1 MKHRSKKYRCA
12 WQLQLNRFRH
22 NLVLFSVAI
31 SYRNISLPSKNTIY
45 LVLMD
50 KKLDHVDAN
59 GLANKDQDNG
69 GSTDSKSEEDYHNE
83 NKNKCQSVKEV
94 TNVQLMVRKPK
105 FDFAALKRKSHL
117 MAKLPNFL
125 AEMDAANREL
135 EAEKASG
142 TLRARRLEI
151 DDKDDLKVGQYI
163 EMNLGLG
170 VLEEKTSDSDTSSE
184 GELSDDKGV
193 MDKLMGAEKDYKDE
207 GEKKKIV
214 IEEL

>member
-1 MKHRSKKYRCA
+1 
-12 WQLQLNRFRH
+12 
-22 NLVLFSVAI
+22 
-31 SYRNISLPSKNTIY
+31 
-45 LVLMD
+45 MD

-59 GLANKDQDNG
+59 GLANKDRDNG
-69 GSTDSKSEEDYHNE
+69 GSTDSESEEDYHND
-83 NKNKCQSVKEV
+83 NKNKCQSAKEV
-94 TNVQLMVRKPK
+94 TNVQPMVRKPK
-105 FDFAALKRKSHL
+105 FDFAALKSKSHL

-135 EAEKASG
+135 EAEKAAG
-142 TLRARRLEI
+142 TLGARRLEI
-151 DDKDDLKVGQYI
+151 DDKDEDPKVGQYI

-184 GELSDDKGV
+184 GESSDDKGV
-193 MDKLMGAEKDYKDE
+193 MDKLMGAEKDHKDE